1 MSAFDTTISN
11 GPSRNRVDIAFAG
24 DGYRSSEIATT
35 YPNHVRA
42 LTDYMFSGD
51 LLSEPFGRYKN
62 FFNVHRVNVVSAES
76 GADDPSTN
84 TFRNTALDA
93 SYLWDGVTQRLLYV
107 SDSKT
112 DAAIAS
118 ALSGTE
124 INAEM
129 AFVTVNDTQ
138 YGGGGG
144 KYAVYAGGNQ
154 SSLEIALH
162 EVGHSFAALAD
173 EYDYGGPTTYSGGEP
188 IQPNVTTDPT
198 GAKWAHWLGYEQPG
212 VGTIGVYEG
221 GLYSKFGIYR
231 PSVNSKMN
239 SLGQPFDA
247 VSREQFILRIY
258 DYVDPIDAHTDNS
271 ARLVNR
277 DSVFVD
283 VIDPAVIKVRWSV
296 DGRTIQDGGVYA
308 FDLSDQGYGLGT
320 FAVTALAYD
329 DTGWVRTGLG
339 KLQQTVTWT
348 IEVPSEASTCPI
360 IARDGTQDGSASTD
374 DTLTGPAYHNTFF
387 VAEEGVSGHD
397 RITNFGK
404 DDVFATSKALF
415 DSNGDGIITFGTN
428 KVLDLDGPDAG
439 IDTVKF
445 DGLDAKKGLRFL
457 GEGCDDVF
465 VYADATVRPLKALEG
480 KLGDDSLTGD
490 NPDAKA
496 NKFFFDTALDLNLGH
511 DTIFNFGARDILATT
526 TKQFDSNNDGKI
538 DFGSNDLLDLS
549 GGLGGPGDPGL
560 PGEVGDIAIKNTT
573 GNTITTLEFD
583 GQVDHGGVHYYVY
596 STVGSAAG
604 TGDLLFA

>member
-1 MSAFDTTISN
+1 MASLSGSCMSAT
-11 GPSRNRVDIAFAG
+11 
-24 DGYRSSEIATT
+24 
-35 YPNHVRA
+35 
-42 LTDYMFSGD
+42 
-51 LLSEPFGRYKN
+51 
-62 FFNVHRVNVVSAES
+62 
-76 GADDPSTN
+76 
-84 TFRNTALDA
+84 
-93 SYLWDGVTQRLLYV
+93 
-107 SDSKT
+107 SKT

-129 AFVTVNDTQ
+129 GFVTVNDTQ

-173 EYDYGGPTTYSGGEP
+173 EYDFGGPTTYSGGEP

-329 DTGWVRTGLG
+329 DTGWVRTDLG

-348 IEVPSEASTCPI
+348 IEVPTGATTCADNLI
-360 IARDGTQDGSASTD
+360 GTEKIDKIFALAG
-374 DTLTGPAYHNTFF
+374 N
-387 VAEEGVSGHD
+387 D
-397 RITNFGK
+397 RVFGR
-404 DDVFATSKALF
+404 
-415 DSNGDGIITFGTN
+415 G
-428 KVLDLDGPDAG
+428 
-439 IDTVKF
+439 
-445 DGLDAKKGLRFL
+445 
-457 GEGCDDVF
+457 
-465 VYADATVRPLKALEG
+465 
-480 KLGDDSLTGD
+480 GDDM
-490 NPDAKA
+490 
-496 NKFFFDTALDLNLGH
+496 
-511 DTIFNFGARDILATT
+511 
-526 TKQFDSNNDGKI
+526 
-538 DFGSNDLLDLS
+538 LS
-549 GGLGGPGDPGL
+549 GGSGNDTLFGGSGNDTLLGGNGNDDHSSAATATIPS
-560 PGEVGDIAIKNTT
+560 GEGPAVTR
-573 GNTITTLEFD
+573 
-583 GQVDHGGVHYYVY
+583 
-596 STVGSAAG
+596 STVAREQTSSMAAAG
-604 TGDLLFA
+604 TIRFTAKPATTR

>member
-11 GPSRNRVDIAFAG
+11 GPSRNRVDIVFAG
-24 DGYRSSEIATT
+24 DGYRSWEIATT

-118 ALSGTE
+118 ALSGTG

-129 AFVTVNDTQ
+129 AFVTVNDAQ

-144 KYAVYAGGNQ
+144 RYSVYAGGNQ

-162 EVGHSFAALAD
+162 EVGHSFARLAD

-188 IQPNVTTDPT
+188 NQPNVTTDPT
-198 GAKWAHWLGYEQPG
+198 GAKWAHWLGYEQQG

-231 PSVNSKMN
+231 PSLNSKMN

-258 DYVDPIDAHTDNS
+258 DSVDPIDAHTDNS

-277 DSVFVD
+277 DAVIVD

-329 DTGWVRTGLG
+329 DTVWVRTDLD

-348 IEVPSEASTCPI
+348 IDVPTGATTG
-360 IARDGTQDGSASTD
+360 ADNLKGTKKIDKISALAGN
-374 DTLTGPAYHNTFF
+374 DTLLGNVGNDTLSGDADNDTLSGDAGNDTLNGGGGNDVLYGGVGNDRVAGAVGSDYFVFNTKLSPSTNVDTIPDFN
-387 VAEEGVSGHD
+387 VAADTIRLDNAVMSGLGATLGTLDSAKFWKSTSGLAHDADD
-397 RITNFGK
+397 RIIYET
-404 DDVFATSKALF
+404 
-415 DSNGDGIITFGTN
+415 
-428 KVLDLDGPDAG
+428 
-439 IDTVKF
+439 DT
-445 DGLDAKKGLRFL
+445 
-457 GEGCDDVF
+457 
-465 VYADATVRPLKALEG
+465 G
-480 KLGDDSLTGD
+480 KLFY
-490 NPDAKA
+490 DA
-496 NKFFFDTALDLNLGH
+496 N
-511 DTIFNFGARDILATT
+511 
-526 TKQFDSNNDGKI
+526 
-538 DFGSNDLLDLS
+538 
-549 GGLGGPGDPGL
+549 
-560 PGEVGDIAIKNTT
+560 
-573 GNTITTLEFD
+573 
-583 GQVDHGGVHYYVY
+583 
-596 STVGSAAG
+596 GSAAG
-604 TGDLLFA
+604 GGVHFASLSNKPALTNWDFTVI